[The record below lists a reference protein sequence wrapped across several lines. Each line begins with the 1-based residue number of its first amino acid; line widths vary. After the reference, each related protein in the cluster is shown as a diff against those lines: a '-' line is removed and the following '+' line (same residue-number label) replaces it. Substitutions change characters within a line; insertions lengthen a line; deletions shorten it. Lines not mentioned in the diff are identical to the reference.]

1 MSSNGWSLWEIRPN
15 TKTYDLNVPGTVIF
29 LSHISFRTR
38 LTTSNTEPDISWL
51 NLFRYFVSISSLK
64 RIQIFLKTQI
74 SAKPFL
80 MFSRNNYAASCNS
93 LIMQENVSLI
103 MHETMSYSVRF
114 NLHVISSSRS
124 NCRIKNGYLVW
135 PWRIGGSILTYK
147 KYIALKYI
155 STLEPSNF
163 IDISSLM

>member
-64 RIQIFLKTQI
+64 RINIFLKTQI

-93 LIMQENVSLI
+93 FIMQENMSRLSCMKICLTQSGLI
-103 MHETMSYSVRF
+103 YMSF
-114 NLHVISSSRS
+114 LH
-124 NCRIKNGYLVW
+124 LAQ
-135 PWRIGGSILTYK
+135 
-147 KYIALKYI
+147 IAESKM
-155 STLEPSNF
+155 
-163 IDISSLM
+163 DISFDLGELVGPY

>member
-1 MSSNGWSLWEIRPN
+1 MSSNGWSLWKIRPN

-64 RIQIFLKTQI
+64 RNNIFLKTRI

-93 LIMQENVSLI
+93 FIMQEN
-103 MHETMSYSVRF
+103 MSYSVRF

-135 PWRIGGSILTYK
+135 PWRIGGSILTCK

-155 STLEPSNF
+155 STLKPSNF
-163 IDISSLM
+163 IDISSLI